1 MLQLLM
7 FGLVIFFSCIPN
19 ILRKPGGNEAEL
31 MKLNGDIVV
40 AAAMTQ
46 MFFRD
51 EGGCEIGNFIIWLF
65 VKLVCKINIR
75 RSWK

>member
-1 MLQLLM
+1 M
-7 FGLVIFFSCIPN
+7 N
-19 ILRKPGGNEAEL
+19 WENEGNL
-31 MKLNGDIVV
+31 MKLNGGIVA

-51 EGGCEIGNFIIWLF
+51 EGGCEIGFNMWLF

-75 RSWK
+75 RSGVFDLKTEIAGDFNKCVLK